1 MELNRFSDH
10 CPISLSIDVSI
21 SHLLSVASDKFKTA
35 SRRYRWDHNKGSQK
49 FKENLSSDSCIN
61 TLDMLMNKRCQ
72 NKDDV
77 NEINELL
84 IQLLRS
90 AADMLPSNKQSVKAK
105 RKSNAKEPW
114 YDDELAL
121 LKRKIN
127 RHSRWLCKNRENSV
141 LRESLFLTK
150 KEYKR
155 SARKKKN
162 MFIETYTI

>member
-1 MELNRFSDH
+1 
-10 CPISLSIDVSI
+10 
-21 SHLLSVASDKFKTA
+21 
-35 SRRYRWDHNKGSQK
+35 
-49 FKENLSSDSCIN
+49 
-61 TLDMLMNKRCQ
+61 MNKRCQ
-72 NKDDV
+72 NKDDA

-127 RHSRWLCKNRENSV
+127 RHSR
-141 LRESLFLTK
+141 
-150 KEYKR
+150 
-155 SARKKKN
+155 
-162 MFIETYTI
+162 

>member
-1 MELNRFSDH
+1 M
-10 CPISLSIDVSI
+10 
-21 SHLLSVASDKFKTA
+21 
-35 SRRYRWDHNKGSQK
+35 
-49 FKENLSSDSCIN
+49 N
-61 TLDMLMNKRCQ
+61 TVDRLMNKRCQ

-105 RKSNAKEPW
+105 RKPKAKEPW

-127 RHSRWLCKNRENSV
+127 RHSRWLCKNPGNSV

-155 SARKKKN
+155 SARRRK
-162 MFIETYTI
+162 TCL